1 MLYPLSI
8 GSSPI
13 LYCLSIALFFHR
25 PSFDVL
31 FLGRRNNVSSCSVI
45 YIVMSKLELLAP
57 AKNLEF
63 GREAVN
69 HGADALYI
77 GAPAFGA
84 RQAATN
90 TISDIEALVRYAH
103 IFGSKVFATVNTIL
117 FDDELE
123 AAVSMIRQLYNAGV
137 DALIIQDLGLLE
149 CDLPPIELHAST
161 PCHNA
166 SLERI
171 KFM

>member
-1 MLYPLSI
+1 M
-8 GSSPI
+8 
-13 LYCLSIALFFHR
+13 
-25 PSFDVL
+25 
-31 FLGRRNNVSSCSVI
+31 
-45 YIVMSKLELLAP
+45 KLELLSP

-84 RQAATN
+84 RAAATN
-90 TISDIEALVRYAH
+90 TIEDIEELVRYAH
-103 IFGSKVFATVNTIL
+103 LYGSKVFTTVNTLL
-117 FDDELE
+117 FDSEIDD
-123 AAVSMIRQLYNAGV
+123 AVRMIHRLYDIGV

-161 PCHNA
+161 QCHNA
-166 SLERI
+166 SVERV
-171 KFM
+171 KFMKSVGFKRVILARETSSRCVQYVRPPKSTWRLSFTEPCVSATAANAI